1 MPKQEWPTS
10 PKNGLKNA
18 KYPGVSLCQDVEG
31 RSRRELGCRRQGC
44 LDRETSLDMK
54 HLVLG
59 DMHFGVNIE
68 GHHVK
73 VIWELAVQI
82 W

>member
-1 MPKQEWPTS
+1 MQNTRVCLCVRM
-10 PKNGLKNA
+10 LKAVREGN
-18 KYPGVSLCQDVEG
+18 LDVEDRG
-31 RSRRELGCRRQGC
+31 F

-59 DMHFGVNIE
+59 DMDFGVNIE